1 MSRYKRD
8 LQNIMKKLKFNSF
21 SQGILLIFIISAIA
35 YLPLVK
41 DLGYLNDDWYL
52 MYDMQVKDSSF
63 FHEIFA
69 IDRPGRAYAMIPLFS
84 LFGFNVLP
92 YHLTAFLFRFLGG
105 VCLFWIMK
113 MIWEKRN
120 LFSLMTALLFT
131 VYPGFLSQP
140 NAIDYQSH
148 ILGLFL
154 ALLSVALTIKSI
166 LISEKPKKIFFIF
179 ISILTG
185 WGYLSQM
192 EYFIGIEVFR
202 FVCIFILAWRIQS
215 KNLQKK
221 LIDFVK
227 SSLPYLL
234 IAGGFLIWR
243 LFFFESER
251 QATDLGL
258 QISQAFYNPIIVLWW
273 INYLIQD
280 FFTVTLVAWNLPMYQ
295 LAFPMRLK
303 DMLTA
308 IVLACVAVAILL
320 FALRWGEEN
329 ESETETISTSEMR
342 RETFLISLLSIAG
355 GLIPVILVNRHVTLP
370 EYSRYSLIAS
380 IGAVM
385 VLALLLENIS
395 QQNIQKTLLSLFV
408 AIAVMTHY
416 GNTIQYVYQT
426 EATRNFWWQV
436 SWRASMIKEGVT
448 LIVSYPNGALAEDY
462 FIWGPA
468 NLIYYP
474 EKQNNNPVEI
484 KLPAGVLTPA
494 AVNKITT
501 NGAME
506 TPLRRGNYLERDFGN
521 ILLMIQSSEDGC
533 VRIING
539 SAPEL
544 TSYDEDRLVLIAPY
558 SNLENIITEG
568 ASPIVP
574 VNIFGKEPARG
585 WCYYYQKADLA
596 RQRADW
602 ELIPNLL
609 KEALD
614 KGYYPADALEW
625 MPFFQAYAVQ
635 GNVEKMRSTLKLIA
649 LNRDLS
655 LQTCDIMLSFM
666 KQETL
671 TVEVQDFI
679 EKKVCE

>member
-1 MSRYKRD
+1 MQNLRD
-8 LQNIMKKLKFNSF
+8 KLGTFWW
-21 SQGILLIFIISAIA
+21 GVVLIFIISAIA

-52 MYDMQVKDSSF
+52 MYDMQVKDPSF
-63 FHEIFA
+63 FHEIFS

-105 VCLFWIMK
+105 ICLFWTIRML
-113 MIWEKRN
+113 WEKRTFFA
-120 LFSLMTALLFT
+120 LAVGLLFT
-131 VYPGFLSQP
+131 IYPGFLSQP

-154 ALLSVALTIKSI
+154 ALLSVALTVKSV
-166 LISEKPKKIFFIF
+166 LTTERTKRTFFILA
-179 ISILTG
+179 SVLTG

-192 EYFIGIEVFR
+192 EYFIGIEIFR
-202 FVCIFILAWRIQS
+202 FVCIFILVWRIQS
-215 KNLQKK
+215 ENLQKK
-221 LIDFVK
+221 LINFVK
-227 SSLPYLL
+227 ISLPFLF

-243 LFFFESER
+243 LFIFESER
-251 QATDLGL
+251 QATDIGL
-258 QISQAFYNPIIVLWW
+258 QVSQAFSNPIIILWW

-280 FFTVTLVAWNLPMYQ
+280 FFTVTLVAWTLPMYQ
-295 LAFPMRLK
+295 LVFPMRLK

-308 IVLACVAVAILL
+308 IALALLGIAILL

-329 ESETETISTSEMR
+329 ESEAETSSTSEMR
-342 RETFLISLLSIAG
+342 RETLLISLLSIAG

-370 EYSRYSLIAS
+370 DYSRYSLIAS
-380 IGAVM
+380 VGAVM
-385 VLALLLENIS
+385 LLSLLIENIS
-395 QQNIQKTLLSLFV
+395 QRNIQKTLLGLFV
-408 AIAVMTHY
+408 AIALMTHY

-436 SWRASMIKEGVT
+436 SWRAPLLKEGTT
-448 LIVSYPNGALAEDY
+448 LIASYNSPLSEDY

-474 EKQNNNPVEI
+474 EKQNNNPVQI
-484 KLPAGVLTPA
+484 KIPAAVLTPD
-494 AVNKITT
+494 VINKITS
-501 NGAME
+501 NGGLE

-521 ILLMIQSSEDGC
+521 ILLMIQSSANGC

-544 TSYDEDRLVLIAPY
+544 TSYDEDRLVLIAPF
-558 SNLENIITEG
+558 SKLENVITEG
-568 ASPIVP
+568 DSPVVP
-574 VNIFGKEPARG
+574 DNIFGKEPERG

-596 RQRADW
+596 RQRAEW

-655 LQTCDIMLSFM
+655 LQTCDIMLNFM
-666 KQETL
+666 SREAL
-671 TVEVQDFI
+671 TDEVQDFI